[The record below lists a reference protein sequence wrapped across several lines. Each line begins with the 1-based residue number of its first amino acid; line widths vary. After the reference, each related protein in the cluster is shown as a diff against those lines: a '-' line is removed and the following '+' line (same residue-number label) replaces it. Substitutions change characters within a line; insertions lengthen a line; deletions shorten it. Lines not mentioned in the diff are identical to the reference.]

1 MNLRNPHPSIHTHTA
16 FYRHHNINMG
26 PLLRLTMAASV
37 LIGCINIVAATNEY
51 DIIHIGGK
59 VLCQDCTQGWNEWIN
74 GKPLK
79 DCKVSVTCLDERS
92 RVIHY
97 TSDLTDELGQFDIK
111 MEKVMHGK
119 NLNPKK
125 CSVRLVSS
133 PDPSCNTMTDFAGGR
148 SGVQLRGPSLVYRD
162 LVKYVLEPFYF
173 TSPMCEE
180 PDTDGSDDNGGGSN
194 Y

>member
-1 MNLRNPHPSIHTHTA
+1 MA
-16 FYRHHNINMG
+16 
-26 PLLRLTMAASV
+26 PLLRLIMAASV
-37 LIGCINIVAATNEY
+37 LIACTNIVAAA
-51 DIIHIGGK
+51 DDAGVIHIGGK

-92 RVIHY
+92 RVMHY
-97 TSDLTDELGQFDIK
+97 ASDLTDELGQFDITIDK
-111 MEKVMHGK
+111 LVHGK
-119 NLNPKK
+119 KLNPKK

-133 PDPSCNTMTDFAGGR
+133 PDPTCNIMTDFAGGR
-148 SGVQLRGPSLVYRD
+148 SGVQLRGPSLTYRD
-162 LVKYVLEPFYF
+162 FVKYVLGPFYF

-180 PDTDGSDDNGGGSN
+180 PNTDDSDDNNGKN